1 MAALPFLKSIESESP
16 KYHQLDSYW
25 ADPVTV
31 KNKKRRK
38 ISWRIPKDKQ
48 LIFKSRL
55 TY

>member
-38 ISWRIPKDKQ
+38 SVGAYPK
-48 LIFKSRL
+48 INN
-55 TY
+55 